1 MKLELVNINKSF
13 SGKHILHDVNFSIE
27 SGRAMGFLGRNGSGK
42 TTTIRTLMNVFK
54 PDFGEFIIDGK
65 KFIRENYKIGY
76 LPEERGLYG
85 KIKILDQLSYLG
97 ELKKMSSKEA
107 KKSAEY
113 WVDYMGL
120 SEYGNKNLETLSK
133 GNQQKIQI
141 IQAVIDDPD
150 IVILDEPFSG
160 LDPVNS
166 QIFKDLIKELIAKNK
181 LVIFSSHQMGYVEE
195 FCDDITFIKNGHII
209 ETGDLNKLK
218 NKLGE
223 NKIRLNI
230 KNLNSQDL
238 KLALEENKNI
248 NISYDNKSAIIELI
262 GNYKPM
268 ELLQD
273 ILNKNYEVNLY
284 ANYTPSL
291 EDIFIKLDK
300 EYNFNNEGGSN

>member
-42 TTTIRTLMNVFK
+42 TTTIRTLMDVFK

-85 KIKILDQLSYLG
+85 KIKIIDQLAYLG
-97 ELKKMSSKEA
+97 ELKRMSSKEA

-195 FCDDITFIKNGHII
+195 FCDDITFIKNGRII
-209 ETGDLNKLK
+209 ETGDLNVLK

-230 KNLNSQDL
+230 KNLGPDQ
-238 KLALEENKNI
+238 LERSLNENKNI
-248 NISYDNKSAIIELI
+248 NISYDDKSAIIELI

-273 ILNKNYEVNLY
+273 ILNKDYEIDLY
-284 ANYTPSL
+284 TKYTPSL

-300 EYNFNNEGGSN
+300 EYNFDNEGGNN

>member
-42 TTTIRTLMNVFK
+42 TTTIRALMNVFK
-54 PDFGEFIIDGK
+54 PDSGSFLLNGE
-65 KFIRENYKIGY
+65 KFIREDYKIGY

-85 KIKILDQLSYLG
+85 KVKIIDQLAYLG
-97 ELKKMSSKEA
+97 ELKGMSSKDA
-107 KKSAEY
+107 KKSATY

-120 SEYGNKNLETLSK
+120 GEYGKENLETLSK

-141 IQAVIDDPD
+141 IQAVIDNPD

-195 FCDDITFIKNGHII
+195 FCDDITFIKSGRII
-209 ETGDLNKLK
+209 ETGDLNNLK
-218 NKLGE
+218 NKLGD

-230 KNLNSQDL
+230 KNMISDELDN
-238 KLALEENKNI
+238 KLSSMVNV
-248 NISYDNKSAIIELI
+248 NISHDDKSSIIELV

-268 ELLQD
+268 EFLKD
-273 ILNKNYEVNLY
+273 IMDKNYEISLFTS
-284 ANYTPSL
+284 YTPSL
-291 EDIFIKLDK
+291 EDIFIKLDN
-300 EYNFNNEGGSN
+300 EFDFSEGGI